1 MKKLLHLSI
10 FLFSVALSA
19 QLTHYD
25 WPTGTAEALL
35 SDKYRVF
42 VKHGTDPEQEVE
54 VLMSL
59 PDPNDIQYDSQGSE
73 LAGRSF
79 SFASISYNNIASP
92 GVTFRIVKTY
102 GGSSTKV
109 KIAPKSYNITPTV
122 GTNEVS
128 FTINSNSKY
137 ISVNFED
144 TANETSTKKWIKH
157 MLTIF
162 IDPAETGAPNPSDP
176 GVVTYSSSL
185 SPTSLDNATTIYFP
199 PGYHNLRN
207 YQFGSTILST
217 DGILTLKSGI
227 KMYLAGGAVVEGIVQ
242 RANYNDTNQKIYG
255 RGILTGRQYIW
266 QDANGNK
273 PYGELVELGQNATI
287 DGVMLM
293 DSPNH
298 GIVGVNNFMINNLKI
313 LGWHANNDAIRVG
326 QRSEIKNSFIRAV
339 DDFFYNFNNYVHD
352 CVLWAGHN
360 GAVLTY
366 GWGGDTGGITYNSGA
381 STLDNIDIINPEWT
395 GLGNNNGIVAA
406 QIGLDYKPF
415 AYGTASTLTT
425 VKNIRVEGS
434 IPGILNLKPRS
445 SPNAI
450 QVPEANLGYLGDLL
464 LDNITVEKQFA
475 KGLIRGQA
483 NATTTG
489 TNTFFTKNVTITNST
504 IGGTQINTVSAPIFF
519 DVEGSTTQNIVFD
532 LGNASSNS
540 KLQIVDFSTP
550 INLIK
555 LPTNVPQ
562 TTNKGITNADIAN
575 IAPGTG
581 QWFAGD
587 NNISTGEFD
596 VQATGGNPTHYL
608 SRVSS
613 SEFARGVAYV
623 FNNKNHDAFGI
634 LNMSFEYLWKSPL
647 TSDRISYKVYGI
659 NDDENNGIDGYFR
672 LSGGSGAIGDNDA
685 TNYLNGT
692 DFTAIAGN
700 NAIGTTDT
708 WRKIEYTIDATQY
721 EYIVIVFAGAFG
733 TAQTNPIGLLGID
746 NVSIPEKT
754 TLSNQKFALNTKSI
768 YPNPTENILN
778 ITNIEGDYA
787 YSIFDLSGKTLK
799 IAEKQNSK
807 SINVADLK
815 RGTYI
820 LEIKEDNNSKN
831 KFKFIKK

>member
-10 FLFSVALSA
+10 ILFSAALSA
-19 QLTHYD
+19 QVTHYD
-25 WPTGTAEALL
+25 WPTGTGEALL

-42 VKHGTDPEQEVE
+42 IKHGTDPEQEVE

-59 PDPNDIQYDSQGSE
+59 PDPNDIQYDAQGAE
-73 LAGRSF
+73 LEGRSF

-102 GGSSTKV
+102 GGSSTKA

-162 IDPAETGAPNPSDP
+162 IDPAETGAPNPTDP
-176 GVVTYSSSL
+176 GVVTYSATL
-185 SPTSLDNATTIYFP
+185 SPTALDNATTIYFP
-199 PGYHNLRN
+199 PGYYNLRN
-207 YQFGSTILST
+207 YQYGSTILTT
-217 DGILTLKSGI
+217 DGILTLKSGR

-255 RGILTGRQYIW
+255 RGILTGKQYIW

-287 DGVMLM
+287 EGVMLM

-298 GIVGVNNFMINNLKI
+298 GIVGVNNFMITNLKF

-360 GAVLTY
+360 GAILTY
-366 GWGGDTGGITYNSGA
+366 GWGGDPGGLTYNSGA

-489 TNTFFTKNVTITNST
+489 TNTFFTKNVTLTNST
-504 IGGTQINTVSAPIFF
+504 IGGTQINTISAPIFF
-519 DVEGSTTQNIVFD
+519 DVEASTTQNIVFD
-532 LGNASSNS
+532 IGTGSSS
-540 KLQIVDFSTP
+540 STLETVDFASNVPITKLSTP
-550 INLIK
+550 V
-555 LPTNVPQ
+555 TG
-562 TTNKGITNADIAN
+562 TTMGITNADIAG
-575 IAPGTG
+575 ITAGTG
-581 QWFAGD
+581 QWFAAD
-587 NNISTGEFD
+587 YNLPTGEFA
-596 VQATGGNPTHYL
+596 VQSTGGNLDQYV

-613 SEFARGVAYV
+613 SEFARGIAYV
-623 FNNKNHDAFGI
+623 FNNRNKDAFGI
-634 LNMSFEYLWKSPL
+634 LNMSFDYLWKSPL
-647 TSDRISYKVYGI
+647 TNDRISYKVYGV

-672 LSGGSGAIGDNDA
+672 LTGGSGAFGDNDA
-685 TNYLNGT
+685 SNYLNGT
-692 DFTAIAGN
+692 DVTTLAGT
-700 NAIGTTDT
+700 NALGASDS
-708 WRKIEYTIDATQY
+708 WKKIDYTIDATQY

-733 TAQTNPIGLLGID
+733 TSQANPIGLFGID
-746 NVSIPEKT
+746 NIKVPTNK
-754 TLSNQKFALNTKSI
+754 TLSTAKFQKNSLVIF
-768 YPNPTENILN
+768 PNPVENNLN
-778 ITNIEGDYA
+778 ITNLEGEYS
-787 YSIFDLSGKTLK
+787 YSIFDLLGKK
-799 IAEKQNSK
+799 YKSASKQTSK
-807 SINVADLK
+807 AIDVSDLS

-820 LEIKEDNNSKN
+820 ISIRCTTNKEETFKIIKN
-831 KFKFIKK
+831 